1 MLEYPV
7 ICDGNNHIKMD
18 PHLDQQPTII
28 LASSSPRRRE
38 LLGLGGW
45 RYRTIS
51 APVDETLL
59 VGEKPLQYVFRLA
72 EAKAHAGALQ
82 ASPGGVVISA
92 DTIVVD
98 VQSRSAGADE
108 LEIMGKP
115 SSEEEATKML
125 LHLRGHIH
133 QVYTA
138 IAVLQSGNGILY
150 TDICATDVPMRNYSE
165 VEIAAYVDSG
175 DPFDKAGGYAIQ
187 HEEFRPVECLYGCY
201 ANVVGLPLC
210 HLARTL
216 KKINILPEV
225 NIPIAC
231 QHTLHF
237 QCPVY
242 KSIFL

>member
-1 MLEYPV
+1 
-7 ICDGNNHIKMD
+7 MD
-18 PHLDQQPTII
+18 LHLDQQPTII

-38 LLGLGGW
+38 LLALGGW
-45 RYRTIS
+45 KYQTIS
-51 APVDETLL
+51 APVNETLL
-59 VGEKPLQYVFRLA
+59 VGEKPLQYVLRLA
-72 EAKAHAGALQ
+72 EAKAHDGALH
-82 ASPGGVVISA
+82 ASPGDVVISA

-98 VQSRSAGADE
+98 IQRGSAGSDE

-115 SSEEEATKML
+115 SSEEEATQML

-138 IAVLQSGNGILY
+138 IAVLQSGNGLLY
-150 TDICATDVPMRNYSE
+150 TDICATDVPMRNYGE
-165 VEIAAYVDSG
+165 DEIAAYVDSG

-187 HEEFRPVECLYGCY
+187 HEGFRPVDRLYGCY

-216 KKINILPEV
+216 KKIDILPEV

-231 QHTLHF
+231 QNTLHF
-237 QCPVY
+237 HCPVY

>member
-1 MLEYPV
+1 M
-7 ICDGNNHIKMD
+7 KMD
-18 PHLDQQPTII
+18 LLLNRHPTII

-38 LLGLGGW
+38 LLALGGW
-45 RYRTIS
+45 KYQSIS
-51 APVDETLL
+51 APVNEILF
-59 VGEKPLQYVFRLA
+59 VGEKPLQYVLRLA
-72 EAKAHAGALQ
+72 EAKAHAGVLHAN
-82 ASPGGVVISA
+82 PGDVVISA

-98 VQSRSAGADE
+98 VQMSSSGSDE

-115 SSEEEATKML
+115 SSKEEATHML

-138 IAVLQSGNGILY
+138 IAVLQSGNRLLY
-150 TDICATDVPMRNYSE
+150 TDICATDVPMRSYSE
-165 VEIAAYVDSG
+165 DEIAAYVASG

-187 HEEFRPVECLYGCY
+187 HEGFRPVDRLYGCY

-216 KKINILPEV
+216 KKIDILPEV

-231 QHTLHF
+231 QNTLHF
-237 QCPVY
+237 HCPVY